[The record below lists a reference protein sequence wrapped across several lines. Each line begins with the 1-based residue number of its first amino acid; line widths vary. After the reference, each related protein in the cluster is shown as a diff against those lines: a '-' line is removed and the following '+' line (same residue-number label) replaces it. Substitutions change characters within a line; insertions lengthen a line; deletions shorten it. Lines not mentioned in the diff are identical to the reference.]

1 MGSFVREP
9 PVLWAFGGVRADG
22 LRPGVEGNQ
31 RFQKSAGCE
40 KSGFK
45 NSPFHTLR
53 RQSGVGFGE
62 GHSPNVMCLRL
73 VVRCSSSNSS
83 SSSSGGGGEFRH
95 KSSEARK
102 NFISKLQFN
111 LIFFSFFF
119 FFRASRFRICSMYLS
134 LSMLQF
140 VDRIVNCHRG
150 PREREREREREDS
163 HFKLLWLGLRFD
175 FSKEGRND

>member
-1 MGSFVREP
+1 
-9 PVLWAFGGVRADG
+9 
-22 LRPGVEGNQ
+22 
-31 RFQKSAGCE
+31 
-40 KSGFK
+40 
-45 NSPFHTLR
+45 
-53 RQSGVGFGE
+53 VGFGEE
-62 GHSPNVMCLRL
+62 GHSPNEMCLRL

-111 LIFFSFFF
+111 FLFFSFFF

-150 PREREREREREDS
+150 PSERERERIHTS
-163 HFKLLWLGLRFD
+163 SCFGLVCASISPRKD
-175 FSKEGRND
+175 GMIELVGPV